1 MIPINLNADM
11 GESFGRYTIGND
23 DAVLDVVQS
32 ANVACG
38 MHGGDP
44 TVLVETVL
52 AAKAKGVT
60 VGAHPGFND
69 IWGFGRRQIKMSV
82 KDLENLVLYQ
92 IAAIDGVAR
101 AHGVEVSHVKPHG
114 ALNNMAAE
122 DRTYADA
129 IARTIHAYNPK
140 LIFVAIALS
149 ELIPAGERLGLTIAA
164 EGFADRTY
172 GDNGMLTPR
181 SEPDA
186 MVRDGKQAAEN
197 VFRMVEEQAIFTT
210 TGRKIPS
217 PIHTVCIHGDEPT
230 AVAVG
235 QAVRREIEASGR
247 FKLTALP
254 DMPLA
259 A

>member
-1 MIPINLNADM
+1 MTPINLNADM

-23 DAVLDVVQS
+23 DTLLDVVQS
-32 ANVACG
+32 ANIACG
-38 MHGGDP
+38 FHGGDP
-44 TVLVETVL
+44 TVLVDTVT
-52 AAKAKGVT
+52 AAKAKGVSI
-60 VGAHPGFND
+60 GAHPGFND
-69 IWGFGRRQIKMSV
+69 LWGFGRRQIKMNV

-101 AHGVEVSHVKPHG
+101 ALGAEVTHVKPHG

-122 DRTYADA
+122 DPAYATA
-129 IARTIHAYNPK
+129 IARAIHSYNPK

-149 ELIPAGERLGLTIAA
+149 ELIPAGEKQGLTIAA

-172 GDNGMLTPR
+172 GDDGMLTPR
-181 SEPDA
+181 TEPNA
-186 MVRDGKQAAEN
+186 MIRDGKQAAEN

-210 TGRKIPS
+210 SGRKIPS

-235 QAVRREIEASGR
+235 QSVRREIEASGR
-247 FKLTALP
+247 FRLTPLP
-254 DMPLA
+254 EMPL
-259 A
+259 